1 MRIESTIKRLL
12 AVVTLLGVTMQ
23 TTFAQSER
31 LPVVRLTGNGLS
43 SSYSEGT
50 FQLEDGTVFRANI
63 RHRGAT
69 AQRYTKKSF
78 TVKLKDEAGE
88 KLNASFLGMRSD
100 NTWILDAM
108 AIDVARMRNRVA
120 TDLWLD
126 FATQPYYYD
135 QEPKLVNGTH
145 GQFVEVYV
153 NGAYEGLYCMT
164 EKVDRKQLKLKKSQD
179 GNIRGILYKLVGWD
193 FMGSRTEAEYV
204 YDNTKTRWGVWEA
217 KYPDVDEG
225 EPFDWEPL
233 ARTIR
238 WLSTAGPEAVNDS
251 LEEVVD
257 MPLWR
262 DYFLLLDLMLGND
275 NAGKNMYVYFYNLQ
289 KPEQKMAVVP
299 WDMDATWGRDPWARP
314 LAADT
319 ETGLYHQLQYHFLYV
334 RNDSAQIY
342 YPRYVELRKSYF
354 AAEKLK
360 SYFEKYFRLFRETG
374 AGNREQERWNGVDG
388 FELDFA
394 AEEQYIYKWI
404 DDRLAYLDSAYCY
417 HPEVPEGIAETFAG
431 TESPE
436 DEVYTLSGQRVGKAV
451 GGNLK
456 TLQLPRGLY
465 IWNRRKILIK

>member
-1 MRIESTIKRLL
+1 MEVNIRRVFAGVTLM
-12 AVVTLLGVTMQ
+12 VVTTLQAV
-23 TTFAQSER
+23 FAQNGT
-31 LPVVRLTGNGLS
+31 LPTVRLTGEAFS

-50 FQLEDGTVFRANI
+50 FQLDSGTVFHADI
-63 RHRGAT
+63 RNRGAS

-78 TVKLKDEAGE
+78 TVRLKDETGG
-88 KLNASFLGMRSD
+88 KLNASFLGMRTD

-108 AIDVARMRNRVA
+108 TIDKARMRNRVA

-126 FATQPYYYD
+126 FATKPYYYN
-135 QEPKLVNGTH
+135 QEPTLVNGTH

-153 NGAYEGLYCMT
+153 NGEYEGLYCLT
-164 EKVDRKQLKLKKSQD
+164 EKVDRKQLKLKKCQGSD
-179 GNIRGILYKLVGWD
+179 IRGILYKLVSWD

-204 YDNTKTRWGVWEA
+204 YDNTKPRWGVWEA
-217 KYPDVDEG
+217 KYPDADEG

-233 ARTIR
+233 AHTIR
-238 WLSTAGPEAVNDS
+238 WLSTAGAEAVNDS
-251 LEEVVD
+251 LETVVD

-289 KPEQKMAVVP
+289 KPEQRMAVAP
-299 WDMDATWGRDPWARP
+299 WDMDATWGRDPKGNP

-354 AAEKLK
+354 TPEKLK
-360 SYFEKYFRLFRETG
+360 TYFEKYFRQFRETG
-374 AGNREQERWNGVDG
+374 AGDREVRRWNGVDG

-394 AEEQYIYKWI
+394 AEEQYIYQWI
-404 DDRLAYLDSAYCY
+404 DDRIAYLDSAYCY
-417 HPEVPEGIAETFAG
+417 HPDTVEGIAETLG
-431 TESPE
+431 EP
-436 DEVYTLSGQRVGKAV
+436 DKPDWVYTLSGQCVGKAAD
-451 GGNLK
+451 GDFSG
-456 TLQLPRGLY
+456 LQLPRGMY
-465 IWNRRKILIK
+465 IWKRRKIFIK